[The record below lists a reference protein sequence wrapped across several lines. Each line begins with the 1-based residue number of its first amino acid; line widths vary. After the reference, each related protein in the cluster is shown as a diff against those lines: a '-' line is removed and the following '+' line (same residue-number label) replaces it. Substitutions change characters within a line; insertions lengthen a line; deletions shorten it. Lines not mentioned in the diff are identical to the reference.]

1 MAWWSLRRGV
11 WLVLVLG
18 LVSCSTT
25 PHRFA
30 TSTTAAGA
38 RAGAQPSGTA
48 AADPA
53 EGASATAGAARQAL
67 HFSPIVLLVLEN
79 QEEPDLIGGDD
90 APFLAELAREHTM
103 LTRSYGVAHTS
114 LPNYLALISG
124 ETFGIRQDCNRCFQD
139 APTLVDQLEAAG
151 DSWMAYFEDLPSPCG
166 LGDKQL
172 YAQHH
177 NPFVYFAAVRTDPAR
192 CAAHFAAFDQLDADL
207 AAGTL
212 ADFVWITPNLC
223 HDLHSCSVAD
233 GDRWLSQF
241 IPQLLATPAFQPGG
255 AGLLIVTTDEGTSD
269 DGCCGDAAGGHIATI
284 LVSPLLPP
292 HSAIDTPVSHFGIL
306 RLIED
311 NWGLDPLGHAADAVS
326 GQQLLGAIHAA
337 AP

>member
-1 MAWWSLRRGV
+1 MAWRCLRRGV
-11 WLVLVLG
+11 WLVLILC
-18 LVSCSTT
+18 LVSCSTAS
-25 PHRFA
+25 HRFA
-30 TSTTAAGA
+30 ASTTAAGA
-38 RAGAQPSGTA
+38 QPSET

-53 EGASATAGAARQAL
+53 AASATAGAARGSVRQAL

-79 QEEPDLIGGDD
+79 QEEQDLIGSDA
-90 APFLAELAREHTM
+90 APFLTELAREHTV

-124 ETFGIRQDCNRCFQD
+124 DTFGIRQDCNRCFQD
-139 APTLVDQLEAAG
+139 APTLVDQLEAANR
-151 DSWMAYFEDLPSPCG
+151 SWMAYFEDLPSPCG
-166 LGDKQL
+166 LGDRQL

-177 NPFVYFAAVRTDPAR
+177 NPFVYFDAVRNDPAR
-192 CAAHFAAFDQLDADL
+192 CAAHLASFDQLGADL

-233 GDRWLSQF
+233 GDRWLAQF
-241 IPQLLATPAFQPGG
+241 IPQLLAAPAFQPGG
-255 AGLLIVTTDEGTSD
+255 DGLLIVTTDEGTSD

-284 LVSPLLPP
+284 LDSPELPP
-292 HSAIDTPVSHFGIL
+292 HTAIDTPVSHFGIL

-311 NWGLDPLGHAADAVS
+311 NWGLQPLGHAADAVS